1 MGVALNV
8 AVALLVTAPWAARA
22 ALWGYVDGA
31 GVAHVAPHQ
40 VDARYRLLLRDA
52 TPAQRVPGKTAAAS
66 SLVTWLEYAPEV
78 KALQPV
84 LREAAA
90 AHDIDI
96 ELLKA
101 IIAVES
107 GFDAKAVSP
116 RGAVG
121 LMQIMPS
128 VESAD
133 ATQLLDPRT
142 NIQTGAR
149 LMAGLIR
156 RHAGIDVALAAWN
169 AGEGTVRKHG
179 GKMPPIPETRSHV
192 HQVLEL
198 YWALLQARPPAPET
212 RLRIQPNLSEASR

>member
-1 MGVALNV
+1 VGVALKTL
-8 AVALLVTAPWAARA
+8 ALLLAAAPLLARA
-22 ALWGYVDGA
+22 ELWGYVDGA
-31 GVAHVAPHQ
+31 GVAHVAPVQ
-40 VDARYRLLLRDA
+40 VDARYRLLLGESQ
-52 TPAQRVPGKTAAAS
+52 AQKVPGKNDSAAG
-66 SLVTWLEYAPEV
+66 LVTWIGFAPEV
-78 KALQPV
+78 KVLMPA

-90 AHDIDI
+90 AHQVDI

-107 GFDAKAVSP
+107 AFNAKAVSP

-121 LMQIMPS
+121 LMQILPA
-128 VESAD
+128 SAELS
-133 ATQLLDPRT
+133 TEQLLDPRT
-142 NIQTGAR
+142 NILAGAR
-149 LMAGLIR
+149 LMADLIR

-179 GKMPPIPETRSHV
+179 GQMPPIPETRAHV